1 MANNVKALVY
11 GNDKLYDIINKL
23 FEFESIDVLSANSA
37 IECNKYFEKSNVYL
51 FILDCS
57 VNEIFESIMF
67 SKSEDLFR
75 PIIVFKNNECSIR
88 KQLYEM
94 GVNLIC
100 GYDVNE
106 DDLSSQTLNFI
117 TLYQAKKDSKS
128 QNSVLKTLSLAL
140 EIRDF
145 YTHGHGERLAIFSTT
160 LYDELGF
167 KDFEERE
174 ALRAAA
180 IIHDVGKIGT
190 PDNILK
196 SENKLTNED
205 FEIVKKH
212 PEDGVKICLKIIS
225 DARVVDII
233 QHHHEKLD
241 GSGYPHTLKDGQI
254 SHLVQII
261 TICDIYDALTSD
273 RSYRTK
279 NTREEAIKIMN
290 EEFNGKLNQIYYK
303 KFKELLELNKFI
315 GLKYV

>member
-1 MANNVKALVY
+1 MVNNVKALVY
-11 GNDKLYDIINKL
+11 GSNKLYDIINKL
-23 FEFESIDVLSANSA
+23 FEFESIDVLFANSA

-51 FILDCS
+51 FIADCS
-57 VNEIFESIMF
+57 VDEIFESIMF

-75 PIIVFKNNECSIR
+75 PIIIFKEEECGNR
-88 KQLYEM
+88 KQLFEM

-100 GYDVNE
+100 GYDVDE
-106 DDLSSQTLNFI
+106 DDLSSQALNFI

-128 QNSVLKTLSLAL
+128 QNSVLNTLSLAL
-140 EIRDF
+140 EVRDF

-190 PDNILK
+190 PDDILK
-196 SENKLTNED
+196 SENKLTDEG
-205 FEIVKKH
+205 FEIIKKH

-225 DARVVDII
+225 DVRVVDII

-241 GSGYPHTLKDGQI
+241 GSGYPHALKDGQI

-279 NTREEAIKIMN
+279 NTQEEAIKIMN
-290 EEFNGKLNQIYYK
+290 EEFNGKLNKEYYN

-315 GLKYV
+315 GLKYI

>member
-1 MANNVKALVY
+1 MINNVKALVY
-11 GNDKLYDIINKL
+11 GTDRLFNIIDKI
-23 FEFESIDVLSANSA
+23 FEFESIDVIFAKSAA
-37 IECNKYFEKSNVYL
+37 ECNQYFLKSNVYL
-51 FILDCS
+51 FVADCS
-57 VNEIFESIMF
+57 VDEIFEAIMF

-75 PIIVFKNNECSIR
+75 PIIVFKEEECGIR
-88 KQLYEM
+88 KQLFQM
-94 GVNLIC
+94 GVNLVC
-100 GYDVNE
+100 SYNVDE
-106 DDLSSQTLNFI
+106 DDLSSQALNFI

-128 QNSVLKTLSLAL
+128 QNSVLKTLSTAL
-140 EIRDF
+140 EVRDF
-145 YTHGHGERLAIFSTT
+145 YTHGHGERLAIFSST

-196 SENKLTNED
+196 SEDELTDED
-205 FEIVKKH
+205 FEIIKKH

-225 DARVVDII
+225 DMRVVDII
-233 QHHHEKLD
+233 QHHHEKID
-241 GSGYPHTLKDGQI
+241 GSGYPHGLKDGQI

-279 NTREEAIKIMN
+279 NTQAEAIKIMD
-290 EEFNGKLNQIYYK
+290 EEFKGRLNQDYYK

-315 GLKYV
+315 GLKYI